1 MKQISI
7 ITDDAKAHSVA
18 DIAARLAGARINIES
33 LDADGMTANG
43 IILLS
48 VDRYDDALAL
58 LREAGYQA
66 MADDAIVVKVQD
78 QPGAVAMV
86 ANRFKEANLI
96 IRSMRIL
103 RRDSEAS
110 LIAIVTEKTPEAEA
124 LVADIRVA

>member
-7 ITDDAKAHSVA
+7 ITDNAQAHSVA
-18 DIAARLAGARINIES
+18 DIAARLAEADINIES
-33 LDADGMTANG
+33 LDADGLTDHG

-48 VDRYDDALAL
+48 VDRYDDALSL

-66 MADDAIVVKVQD
+66 MADDALVVKVQD
-78 QPGAVAMV
+78 KPGAVAMV
-86 ANRFKEANLI
+86 ANRFKEANLV

-103 RRDSEAS
+103 SRSAEAS